1 MTGRRIDPD
10 ALLDLATE
18 MLRADVLPN
27 LSAEQRY
34 AGAMIAN
41 ALEIARRGLPGESE
55 AAEWALL
62 DGIYDEGEGSLRQ
75 LALDIRAGTLP
86 EGKERGLADALRK
99 LLIAELRVA
108 NPKFLTSRGMAS
120 T

>member
-1 MTGRRIDPD
+1 MTARRIDAD

-18 MLRADVLPN
+18 MLRADVLPA

-41 ALEIARRGLPGESE
+41 ALEIARRGLAEEVE

-62 DGIYDEGEGSLRQ
+62 DDLYEEGEGSTRQ
-75 LALDIRAGTLP
+75 LARDIRAGTLP
-86 EGKERGLADALRK
+86 EGKAAGLSDALRT
-99 LLIAELRVA
+99 LLIAELRVR
-108 NPKFLTSRGMAS
+108 NPRFLASRGIGG
-120 T
+120 